1 VVSNRPVDPVTSPG
15 KGTVIVVVGPGG
27 VGKGSV
33 VRQLLGLRPDV
44 WLSRSWTT
52 RARRPGESE
61 DAYVWVD
68 RDQFLAKVAA
78 GGFVEWTE
86 FPGNGHLYGTPTV
99 EGADGRDVILEI
111 ELDGA
116 QQIKRRQPDAVLV
129 LVVAPSAEVQKERL
143 RRRGDDEAS
152 LARRVAYGAKELE
165 LGRRLAD
172 HVIVNDDLDEAAAEL
187 AAILQSHRSG
197 R

>member
-1 VVSNRPVDPVTSPG
+1 VATIRPEDPVTTPQ
-15 KGTVIVVVGPGG
+15 KGIVLVVVGPGG

-33 VRQLLGLRPDV
+33 VRRLLNLRPDV

-61 DAYVWVD
+61 DAYVWVE
-68 RDQFLAKVAA
+68 RDQFLARAAA

-86 FPGNGHLYGTPTV
+86 FPGNGRLYGTPTI
-99 EGADGRDVILEI
+99 EGADGRDVVLEI

-116 QQIKRRQPDAVLV
+116 QQVKRRQPDAVLV
-129 LVVAPSAEVQKERL
+129 LVVAPSADVQKERM
-143 RRRGDDEAS
+143 RGRGDDEAS
-152 LARRVAYGAKELE
+152 LARRVAYGAKEEE
-165 LGRRLAD
+165 LGRQVAD

-187 AAILQSHRSG
+187 AGILDSHRSG